1 MSTSVIHP
9 GTTPQVGRSGRF
21 LGLAAVGLAAIIAL
35 GFVFA
40 VNQRNE
46 STTSGLVER
55 ASVAETERLEGLADY
70 YAGRDAANQPAE
82 LKRLMAQIETA
93 NRAAHPGFNIEKFR
107 IDQAAANAGVA
118 TQTTEMT
125 ASDVFNLRYLDFVQR
140 MAEEHAASK
149 AAQQANLEQRLAH
162 EFVEEQSSGRVE
174 PSKLIE
180 RLAR

>member
-9 GTTPQVGRSGRF
+9 GTTPKVGRSGRF
-21 LGLAAVGLAAIIAL
+21 LGLAAVGLAAVIAL

-40 VNQRNE
+40 VNQGNE
-46 STTSGLVER
+46 STTSGLVDR
-55 ASVAETERLEGLADY
+55 ASVAETERLQGLADY
-70 YAGRDAANQPAE
+70 YAGRDVANQPAE
-82 LKRLMAQIETA
+82 LKRLIAQIEAA
-93 NRAAHPGFNIEKFR
+93 NQAAHPGFNIEKFR
-107 IDQAAANAGVA
+107 IDRAAAAAVA
-118 TQTTEMT
+118 TQTNEVS
-125 ASDVFNLRYLDFVQR
+125 ASDVFNLRYLDFVQQ

-174 PSKLIE
+174 PRNLIE